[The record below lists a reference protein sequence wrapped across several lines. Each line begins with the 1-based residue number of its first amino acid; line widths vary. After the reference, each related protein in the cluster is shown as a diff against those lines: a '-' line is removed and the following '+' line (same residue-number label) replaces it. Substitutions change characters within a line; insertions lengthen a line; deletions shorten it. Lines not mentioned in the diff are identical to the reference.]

1 MRHSVLK
8 GVGVV
13 LALIVV
19 VTARPGTAQQRE
31 LTTSDRLAILYAP
44 QLDFTQ
50 SGDPFVRVGLMEGR
64 DSIEFTPSR
73 RIRVMPQG
81 DEGAEVVL
89 PADHTYRVEIRE
101 GEAGGYRHW
110 VVVEALPVK
119 QRDTVDGIEAQWAE
133 RGFEPNTFQVGG
145 LFGIQGQV
153 FDSRALLV
161 GVGGTESHRE
171 AQKLRSKLER
181 RYGID
186 GRVHSELTQYP
197 GGELVLTGSEVDVEI
212 HHRDVLW
219 ISAVSEAQGEV
230 EYTVP
235 GVNKSYNKGRET
247 RTYGGR
253 LIFSPD
259 RDGKLALINKLGV
272 ERLLKGVVPSE
283 IYTSA
288 PKAALRAQAVA
299 ARNTVFGAIGVRN
312 LADPYMVRS
321 DVYDQV
327 YKGLGAEHART
338 SRAVEATR
346 GQVMFYDQRIVEAVY
361 SANAGGFTEDNEEVW
376 NAEPRPYLRG
386 GPDAPDKRVPEPFQ
400 DGIDA
405 SEVRDFLESDFRAWA
420 TQSPLGS
427 TELYRW
433 EERVSAKVP
442 LGWLDDHGHSLEAI
456 TDAEVLE
463 RGVSGRIVRLELTGR
478 GGTSTVV
485 ERELN
490 VRRLFGGLKS
500 GLFVMDVSRRKDGS
514 IESFHFQGAGY
525 GHGVGMCQTGAMGMA
540 ASGKGHRTILKHYY
554 DGIDIQTL
562 Y

>member
-1 MRHSVLK
+1 MRHRVSK
-8 GVGVV
+8 GIG
-13 LALIVV
+13 LLIALLIVSA
-19 VTARPGTAQQRE
+19 ARPSPAQQRE

-44 QLDFTQ
+44 QLDFTEN
-50 SGDPFVRVGLMEGR
+50 GDPFVRVGLMEGR
-64 DSIEFTPSR
+64 QSIEFTPSR
-73 RIRVMPQG
+73 PIRVMPRG
-81 DEGAEVVL
+81 DEGAEIVL
-89 PADHTYRVEIRE
+89 PADRTYRVDIRN

-110 VVVEALPVK
+110 VVVEELPVK
-119 QRDTVDGIEAQWAE
+119 QRRTVDGIESRWTE
-133 RGFEPNTFQVGG
+133 RGFKPNTFQVGG
-145 LFGIQGQV
+145 LFGIKGQV
-153 FDSRALLV
+153 FDSRAILV
-161 GVGGTESHRE
+161 GVGGTESRRK
-171 AQKLRSKLER
+171 AQKLRSRLER

-186 GRVHSELTQYP
+186 GRVHSELTRYP
-197 GGELVLTGSEVDVEI
+197 GGELVLTGVDTDVEI
-212 HHRDVLW
+212 RHRDVLW
-219 ISAVSEAQGEV
+219 ISATRGDQRDI

-235 GVNKSYNKGRET
+235 EVESSYDKGRET

-259 RDGKLALINKLGV
+259 RDGELALINKLGV

-299 ARNTVFGAIGVRN
+299 ARNTIFGAIGVRN
-312 LADPYMVRS
+312 LADPFMVRS

-327 YKGLGAEHART
+327 YKGLDAEDPRT
-338 SRAVEATR
+338 SKAVESTR
-346 GQVMFYDQRIVEAVY
+346 GEVMFYDQRIVEAVY
-361 SANAGGFTEDNEEVW
+361 SANAGGFTENNEEVW

-386 GPDAPDKRVPEPFQ
+386 GPDAPKKRVPQAFR
-400 DGIDA
+400 DGVDA
-405 SEVRDFLESDFRAWA
+405 SEVEDFLESDFRAWS
-420 TQSPLGS
+420 TRSPLGS

-433 EERVSAKVP
+433 SERVSAQVP
-442 LGWLDDHGHSLEAI
+442 IKWLDKHGGGLDSI

-478 GGTSTVV
+478 DGASTVV

-500 GLFVMDVSRRKDGS
+500 GLFVMDVTRRDDGS
-514 IESFHFQGAGY
+514 IESFHFEGAGY

-540 ASGKGHRTILKHYY
+540 ASGKGHRAILKHYY